1 MIVEN
6 FLLDAFVTK
15 PKQHQQG
22 AVRFSEVQLHWL
34 PVSYRIVFVYKA
46 ITARLPLTRALE
58 GFFSTVQT
66 CVLVDVNQPS
76 PWFFTRWSREDSY
89 PPSILEHSEE
99 HVGVETVFA
108 LICYRI

>member
-58 GFFSTVQT
+58 GFFSFGSDLRFGGRQSTVT
-66 CVLVDVNQPS
+66 M
-76 PWFFTRWSREDSY
+76 
-89 PPSILEHSEE
+89 
-99 HVGVETVFA
+99 VFHA
-108 LICYRI
+108 LI

>member
-6 FLLDAFVTK
+6 FSLDAFVTK
-15 PKQHQQG
+15 PKQHQHRT
-22 AVRFSEVQLHWL
+22 VRFSEVQLHWL

-58 GFFSTVQT
+58 GFFSSVQT
-66 CVLVDVNQPS
+66 CVLVDVNQPL
-76 PWFFTRWSREDSY
+76 PWFFTRWSREDYY

-99 HVGVETVFA
+99 HVGV
-108 LICYRI
+108 